1 MTPPPLPWA
10 VRTAPERWILV
21 VSMAGGVL
29 FAGLAALF
37 VFGPTGWTCAW
48 REWTGVPC
56 AGCGGTRSLLLALS
70 GEWTGA
76 LRMNPGAVLA
86 AVFLLLANLYAV
98 AVLVFRCE
106 PWRPRVPGW
115 RWWVG
120 GGIAA
125 NWLYLLLVSRP

>member
-1 MTPPPLPWA
+1 
-10 VRTAPERWILV
+10 
-21 VSMAGGVL
+21 
-29 FAGLAALF
+29 
-37 VFGPTGWTCAW
+37 
-48 REWTGVPC
+48 
-56 AGCGGTRSLLLALS
+56 
-70 GEWTGA
+70 
-76 LRMNPGAVLA
+76 MNPGAVLA
-86 AVFLLLANLYAV
+86 AVFLLLANLYAL